1 MGTDVPEK
9 RTQLNE
15 RYELKQVLGR
25 GGMGVVYRA
34 YDNLMR
40 RDVALKTLIEIDN
53 PAIIA
58 LFYKEWSVLANMVHP
73 NVISIYDIG
82 EFEQDGVKKPFFVMP
97 LLPGASLDK
106 LIQDASARLSVRGV
120 LEIIDQ
126 AARGLH
132 AAHEQGLV
140 HRDVKPSNIFVM
152 DDNSVKI
159 IDFGIAREAS
169 GVSRTT
175 LKGTLHYMAPEQ
187 LQMKPPSPLS
197 DLYALAVVTYEA
209 LTRRRPFQGA
219 TESEVAEAIIKSSP
233 PPVSELNH
241 EVSYAISQVVY
252 KAMAKQPWHRFTT
265 VREFA
270 DSLQKAMRGEP
281 IEFFDTTRIKP
292 RLERAAKSFREGDYT
307 FASELLSELE
317 AEGHLDPDLI
327 LLRGQVDQAVRQ
339 SGIRQVL
346 DSARRFFEAGEY
358 PLSLRK
364 IQEALE
370 LDPSD
375 SGALALKSQVEKER
389 RAKKISEWLTLAR
402 QHLNNLA
409 FGQARDA
416 LDNVLQ
422 LRPNDADALALLAE
436 IGRKEAEF
444 SRIREEKSRL
454 YHAAVEAWEKGEVTS
469 AMSKLEVLVGMER
482 DQPETDSGRSS
493 TYQKFYS
500 QVRSEHDAIR
510 NSFDEARR
518 NLAADNFEA
527 AAAICKENLAKYPGH
542 ALFQALKF
550 DVETRQRQKL
560 SSVIA
565 ETDRRIEEEPDLDRR
580 MGILDEVMKL
590 YPGESHFERA
600 LRTVHDKRD
609 LVNSIVAKARFFEE
623 RGQFT
628 EALDQWQILKS
639 IHDKY
644 PGLLFEI
651 ERLVKRQDQQAHE
664 KAKARWVEQTDK
676 ALEAGDYD
684 RAVQTV
690 DRALVEFPADPE
702 LLELSKLVYK
712 SQERGR
718 QAMHLLDLAREASDR
733 GSSDDALEALR
744 EAYKLD
750 SRSAVVR
757 TVLVNSLIEQARRL
771 VETDWE
777 AADCAVQEALTL
789 DPKHVPAQSLV
800 SRIADRKREDFVSWC
815 LAQARR
821 AQTQGDIAGA
831 LSVVGQGRS
840 AWPNEPRLQQLQATL
855 QRAQAAESQAP
866 AAAPQGPGASQG
878 PGAGGREPGPVP
890 IAPPAKP
897 SQPIPPSQP
906 VARPHEDTLFLDA
919 TNLDAT
925 SVLGPGAEPRAS
937 ASGPT
942 SDPRSPIPTPAPSPK
957 SPVPAVSPAPG
968 PRPQAPKKP
977 PAPKKAP
984 RYVLPTNR
992 ILQAVLAAAAV
1003 IVLVAGGITLSRRF
1017 HKAPPVAAVPGK
1029 VRVSLR
1035 ATPSGAQIKL
1045 NGEVCGTSF
1054 CDLDLVA
1061 GAYEVQ
1067 ASLPGYEST
1076 TAKLNVQPGSTP
1088 PQMNLALQPS
1098 PPRIAISTDLTEGS
1112 VQFDGNPAG
1121 QIQDSA
1127 FEIPSVA
1134 PGHHDL
1140 IVQSGAARAS
1150 VSLEIAS
1157 GELPKLAGNLD
1168 ATGLRTFVVAQQ
1180 GIAGHI
1186 YSNTPGLKVTLDG
1199 NALGTLDATGLDLQ
1213 NLTAGRH
1220 ELAFDGPAGQHDLMV
1235 FDAQPAPVVYASLRT
1250 SRNVGSLRI
1259 ESNEDDADVFING
1272 QAYRRKTASR
1282 PLVIYEPPKQYT
1294 IRVQKDGFAPQEQT
1308 VDLKTGDEAKL
1319 TFKLSPAKATLAIH
1333 HAPPGAE
1340 VFVDGNR
1347 VGAAAADGSFTSS
1360 DLEPGRH
1367 TISLRRDNFK
1377 PLESVQLLAPGKT
1390 LDVEAAMDT
1399 LLGTL
1404 SVEVTPASARLRL
1417 HRDGETGDRPMSGTN
1432 ITLAEGNYTLTG
1444 SAPQYQEGSTTFH
1457 VTAGQRITANLTLRP
1472 EGVTKKAAPSPAVL
1486 FSLADW
1492 LKMPGWTPN
1501 DKAIQRRGGDFVLA
1515 SPDLSTARITFSIVS
1530 IKGKRLEWVA
1540 AYRDPK
1546 NYYLF
1551 EADDKNLTRYEYND
1565 GKRSDPVKVPLR
1577 MDPRTYIDV
1586 SITISA
1592 KGIQHEVVRDQKW
1605 QVVDNWE
1612 ISGGPARGKFGFL
1625 VPGKDEISLA
1635 DFKLTAQ

>member
-15 RYELKQVLGR
+15 RYELKEVLGR

-34 YDNLMR
+34 YDTLMR

-53 PAIIA
+53 PAIMA

-106 LIQDASARLSVRGV
+106 LIQDGSARLTVRGV

-219 TESEVAEAIIKSSP
+219 TESEVAEAIVKSSP

-241 EVSYAISQVVY
+241 EVSYAISQVIY

-281 IEFFDTTRIKP
+281 IEFFDTSRIKP

-317 AEGHLDPDLI
+317 AEGHLDQDLI

-339 SGIRQVL
+339 TGIRQVL

-358 PLSLRK
+358 PLALRK

-370 LDPSD
+370 LDPGD

-389 RAKKISEWLTLAR
+389 RAKKISEWLALAR
-402 QHLNNLA
+402 QHLDNLA
-409 FGQARDA
+409 FGQAREA

-510 NSFDEARR
+510 NSYDEARR

-527 AAAICKENLAKYPGH
+527 AAAFCKENLAKYPGH

-580 MGILDEVMKL
+580 MGILEEVMKL

-609 LVNSIVAKARFFEE
+609 LVNSIVGKARFFEE

-644 PGLLFEI
+644 PGLPFEI
-651 ERLVKRQDQQAHE
+651 QRLVKRQDQQAHE

-684 RAVQTV
+684 RAVQIV
-690 DRALVEFPADPE
+690 ERALAEFPADPE
-702 LLELSKLVYK
+702 LLELSKLVHK

-733 GSSDDALEALR
+733 GASNDALEALR

-757 TVLVNSLIEQARRL
+757 TVLLNSLIEQARRL
-771 VETDWE
+771 VESEWE
-777 AADCAVQEALTL
+777 AADSAVQEALTL
-789 DPKHVPAQSLV
+789 DPKHVTAQNLLT
-800 SRIADRKREDFVSWC
+800 RIGDRKREDFVSSC

-821 AQTQGDIAGA
+821 AQTGGDIAGA
-831 LSVVGQGRS
+831 LTVVGQGLS
-840 AWPNEPRLQQLQATL
+840 TWPNEPRLQQLQATL
-855 QRAQAAESQAP
+855 QRAQAAESQGPKPEPQRPEAAKPAP
-866 AAAPQGPGASQG
+866 SPP
-878 PGAGGREPGPVP
+878 P
-890 IAPPAKP
+890 APPP
-897 SQPIPPSQP
+897 QPM
-906 VARPHEDTLFLDA
+906 ARPSDETLFLDA
-919 TNLDAT
+919 TNLDETA
-925 SVLGPGAEPRAS
+925 VLR
-937 ASGPT
+937 
-942 SDPRSPIPTPAPSPK
+942 PTPKPAPPPQAAAATPASTPK
-957 SPVPAVSPAPG
+957 PPAPAVSPAPG
-968 PRPQAPKKP
+968 PRPLATEKPRAPEKP
-977 PAPKKAP
+977 PAPKKPQAAAKPP

-1003 IVLVAGGITLSRRF
+1003 ILLVAGGITLSRRF
-1017 HKAPPVAAVPGK
+1017 HKTAPAAAVPGK
-1029 VRVSLR
+1029 MHVSLR
-1035 ATPSGAQIKL
+1035 ATPAGAQIKL
-1045 NGEVCGTSF
+1045 NGQVCGASA
-1054 CDLDLVA
+1054 CDLQLPA
-1061 GAYEVQ
+1061 GSYEVQ
-1067 ASLPGYEST
+1067 ASLAGYESAT
-1076 TAKLNVQPGSTP
+1076 SKLNVQPGATP
-1088 PQMNLALQPS
+1088 PEMNLALQPS

-1140 IVQSGAARAS
+1140 IVQSGGSRAS
-1150 VSLEIAS
+1150 LSLEIAS
-1157 GELPKLAGNLD
+1157 GELPKLAGNMD
-1168 ATGLRTFVVAQQ
+1168 ASGLRTFVVAQQ
-1180 GIAGHI
+1180 GTAGHI
-1186 YSNTPGLKVTLDG
+1186 YSNSPGLKVTLDG
-1199 NALGTLDATGLDLQ
+1199 NALGTLDAAGLDLQ
-1213 NLTAGRH
+1213 NLTAGSH
-1220 ELAFDGPAGQHDLMV
+1220 ELIFDGPAGEHDRMA
-1235 FDAQPAPVVYASLRT
+1235 FDAQPAPAVYASLRT
-1250 SRNVGSLRI
+1250 SRNVGQLRI

-1272 QAYRRKTASR
+1272 QPYRRKTTSR
-1282 PLVIYEPPKQYT
+1282 PLIIYEAPKQYT
-1294 IRVQKDGFAPQEQT
+1294 IRLQKDGFAPQEQT

-1319 TFKLSPAKATLAIH
+1319 TFKLSPAKAMLAIR
-1333 HAPPGAE
+1333 HAPAGAE

-1347 VGAAAADGSFTSS
+1347 VGAAAGDGSFTTP

-1377 PLESVQLLAPGKT
+1377 PVESVQLLPPGKT
-1390 LDVEAAMDT
+1390 LEFDGAMEST
-1399 LLGTL
+1399 LGTL
-1404 SVEVTPASARLRL
+1404 TVDVTPASARLRL
-1417 HRDGETGDRPMSGTN
+1417 RRDGETSDRPMSGSN
-1432 ITLAEGNYTLTG
+1432 ITLPEGNYTITG
-1444 SAPQYQEGSTTFH
+1444 SAPQFQEGSTAIH
-1457 VTAGQRITANLTLRP
+1457 VPAGQRITASLILRP
-1472 EGVTKKAAPSPAVL
+1472 ETVLKKAPPAPAVL
-1486 FSLADW
+1486 FSLSDW
-1492 LKMPGWTPN
+1492 LKKPGWNPN
-1501 DKAIQRRGGDFVLA
+1501 DRVIERKGGDFVLA

-1530 IKGKRLEWVA
+1530 TKGKRLEWVA
-1540 AYRDPK
+1540 GYRDSK

-1551 EADDKNLTRYEYND
+1551 EADDKNLTRSEWND
-1565 GKRSDPVKVPLR
+1565 GKRSEPVKVPLGV
-1577 MDPRTYIDV
+1577 DIRTYISV
-1586 SITISA
+1586 GITISA
-1592 KGIQHEVVRDQKW
+1592 KGIQHEIVRDGQWK
-1605 QVVDNWE
+1605 VIDNWE
-1612 ISGGPARGKFGFL
+1612 ISGGPARGKFGFHI
-1625 VPGKDEISLA
+1625 PGKDEIALA
-1635 DFKLTAQ
+1635 DFKVTAQ